1 MSQKL
6 REKIIPRTMGVINFV
21 ENYPES
27 KKDKRKM
34 VVRFSSREITCD
46 LEKEKFQWERLGQ
59 KHNGGFDL

>member
-1 MSQKL
+1 
-6 REKIIPRTMGVINFV
+6 MGVINFV